1 MDFLEAYLEIEFLGF
16 NLSSRPQP
24 MPKLVAFL
32 QFVGSLV
39 VAYFAVR
46 VAATIW
52 NIYQKSLSD
61 N

>member
-1 MDFLEAYLEIEFLGF
+1 
-16 NLSSRPQP
+16 

-32 QFVGSLV
+32 QFVGALV

-52 NIYQKSLSD
+52 ERITGKSRDQYPS
-61 N
+61 

>member
-1 MDFLEAYLEIEFLGF
+1 
-16 NLSSRPQP
+16 